1 MRKPYISFC
10 VWMMIFFLSSG
21 MILSSCGGK
30 YEKCAESSNIVPTIF
45 PDYTDVT
52 VPVNIAPLNFEIKA
66 AKHVKAIVEFEGK
79 QVIKVEGSTVID
91 FPEKDWKRIL
101 GEAAGSCI
109 FHVVDCV
116 FFWQNAGKSGR
127 KNIPAALITN
137 HFLFLFQKTALIL
150 GLLTALFLPDL
161 NCGTEWEFINVISKV
176 LIRKQ

>member
-101 GEAAGSCI
+101 GEAAGKCL
-109 FHVVDCV
+109 VV
-116 FFWQNAGKSGR
+116 
-127 KNIPAALITN
+127 
-137 HFLFLFQKTALIL
+137 KT
-150 GLLTALFLPDL
+150 
-161 NCGTEWEFINVISKV
+161 S
-176 LIRKQ
+176 RRH